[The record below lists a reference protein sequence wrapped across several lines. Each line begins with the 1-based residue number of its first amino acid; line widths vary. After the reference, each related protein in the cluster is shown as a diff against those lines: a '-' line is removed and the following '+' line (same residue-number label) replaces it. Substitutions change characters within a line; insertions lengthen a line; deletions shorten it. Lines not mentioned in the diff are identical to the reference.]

1 MKEKF
6 ISLTLKENDK
16 KCLISSVMI
25 ASIVEED
32 QFRRCIRTMGGGLY
46 HVKETTEEILD
57 LINKSELYTFV
68 NK

>member
-6 ISLTLKENDK
+6 VSLTLKEDNK

-25 ASIVEED
+25 TSIIEED
-32 QFRRCIRTMGGGLY
+32 HFRSIRTMGGELY
-46 HVKETTEEILD
+46 HVKESTNEILD
-57 LINKSELYTFV
+57 LINKSELYKFV